1 VGKGKGVG
9 VGLARAVEGKSV
21 RNGDS
26 LTLLYRYEEDVELL
40 RGFGTPIRPTQQRD
54 TPLLW

>member
-1 VGKGKGVG
+1 LLGEGVGKGKGVG

-40 RGFGTPIRPTQQRD
+40 RGLGTPIWPT
-54 TPLLW
+54 